1 MMRKTFTLRKLN
13 KAMGKAMIES
23 LSLILKAVALFSLI
37 IGLTAITVLIVAL
50 TICAIKY
57 FWSDIKCQDRFSK

>member
-1 MMRKTFTLRKLN
+1 MGNMFTSRKL
-13 KAMGKAMIES
+13 KKRRGKTMIES

>member
-1 MMRKTFTLRKLN
+1 
-13 KAMGKAMIES
+13 MIES
-23 LSLILKAVALFSLI
+23 LSLILKAVALLSLI

-57 FWSDIKCQDRFSK
+57 FWSDIKCQDHFSK